1 MGRHA
6 ALDLKT
12 ALTGPFKSALLLLF
26 LLLPS
31 GCTTYY
37 HGRGLLYQ
45 IEPLYGVEDPQF
57 LRSMGQLLGPPL
69 LGGNRITGLING
81 DAIFPAMLE
90 AVRGAQ
96 ESIDL
101 ETYIYWSGSVGEE

>member
-1 MGRHA
+1 MGRHSTSYLKR
-6 ALDLKT
+6 ALT
-12 ALTGPFKSALLLLF
+12 ALLKPFLLLLLM
-26 LLLPS
+26 LLS

-69 LGGNRITGLING
+69 LGGNRIKGLING
-81 DAIFPAMLE
+81 AQIFPAMLE
-90 AVRGAQ
+90 AVRSAQ
-96 ESIDL
+96 ESINL
-101 ETYIYWSGSVGEE
+101 ETYIYWTGSI